1 LKKKMPVENDA
12 TPGAESRTLKCRTW
26 RKIKYFLSGL
36 VALVLSLA
44 IIGAIYQ
51 YVASSRDLRT
61 YSPPGVFVQVNGY
74 KMHIYCAG
82 GINGAG
88 PTVILESGLN
98 DGWLSWYKVQP
109 AIARFASVCSY
120 DRAGVGWSDAQP
132 DQPDSQ
138 NIALRLHSLLHNAG
152 IKPPYILVGHSIA
165 GIHVRVYQK
174 MYPNDVAGIVLVD
187 PSHPDEMNRLP
198 SQFRKGRGQRRLK
211 FELLELA
218 MPFGIPRF
226 TGRCGEGPAEI
237 RNLLRTAQCRT
248 RWMETQEAEFDAF
261 DKSADEGRATGSF
274 GAMPLVVLSHD
285 PKIGGRPGALAANV
299 AEQAEVAWGQMQEEL
314 SHLSTSGNR
323 IVAEGSAHYIQFD
336 RPDLVIDAV
345 HQAVEASR
353 NGVVTNSTA
362 KTSLEHV
369 GTRRMRSMPGSLP

>member
-1 LKKKMPVENDA
+1 MPAENDA
-12 TPGAESRTLKCRTW
+12 TPVAESRTLKRRTL

-36 VALVLSLA
+36 VALVLSFA

-51 YVASSRDLRT
+51 YLASSRDLRT
-61 YSPPGVFVQVNGY
+61 YSPPGISVEVNGY

-82 GINGAG
+82 GSDGG

-98 DGWLSWYKVQP
+98 DSWLSWYKVQP
-109 AIARFASVCSY
+109 AIARFARVCSY

-132 DQPDSQ
+132 GRPDSLT
-138 NIALRLHSLLHNAG
+138 IALRLHTLLHNAG

-187 PSHPDEMNRLP
+187 PSHPDELNRLP
-198 SQFRKGRGQRRLK
+198 SEFMKGRGQRRLE
-211 FELLELA
+211 FELLKLA

-226 TGRCGEGPAEI
+226 TGRCGGGPAEI
-237 RNLLRTAQCRT
+237 RNLLRTAQCQT

-261 DKSADEGRATGSF
+261 DQSADEGRATGSF
-274 GAMPLVVLSHD
+274 GAMPLIVLSHD
-285 PKIGGRPGALAANV
+285 PKIGGRPGVLAANV

-314 SHLSTSGNR
+314 SHLSTIGNR
-323 IVAEGSAHYIQFD
+323 IVAQGSAHYIQFD
-336 RPDLVIDAV
+336 RPEMVIDAI
-345 HQAVEASR
+345 HLAVEASR
-353 NGVVTNSTA
+353 NGSVTDSTA
-362 KTSLEHV
+362 RTFPEHV
-369 GTRRMRSMPGSLP
+369 GTRRSILPGRLP